1 MIAGLLGIPW
11 TPPVNSRPVLVTG
24 ITHSHSAVRPGDLYV
39 VLPDSRKDAGE
50 AVAVAR
56 AAGAVAVLAE
66 PAAAQRLGEC
76 GLPVLVVT
84 ALRSRL
90 AELSS
95 WFYGRAADGL
105 LSFGVTGTNGKT
117 TTCYLLEG
125 GLSGAGRSPALLGTV
140 ERRLGAERFAG
151 ELTTPEAPQLYALL
165 AVMAERG
172 ADALAMEVSSHA
184 LRLGRVDAL
193 VLDVAVFTNLTHDH
207 LDFHPDMEDY
217 YRAKAALFAP
227 QRCRRAVINIDDP
240 YGRRL
245 AGQAGVPVVTF
256 SAEGDPGA
264 DWRAV
269 DTVLGADGSTFRVL
283 GPGGARADARIA
295 LPGGY
300 NVANALG
307 AVAALATGGLP
318 LDRVVAGI
326 CAVSGVPGRMER
338 VEARQPY
345 LAVVDYAHQPD
356 ALRAVLTT
364 LRAVTRRRLHVVI
377 GCGGDRD
384 TAKRAVMGDIA
395 ARFADTAVLTS
406 DNPRSE
412 DPLAILAAML
422 SGATAVPDGERGE
435 ILVLPDRAAA
445 IAAAVARAQAGDTV
459 LIAGK
464 GPEDGQQLGAVI
476 LPFDDRAVLRAAVT
490 TARPAAPADAPAATG
505 VQQQPKEQLLPA
517 LRPITDGDF

>member
-1 MIAGLLGIPW
+1 MSRTESSPAALLPRPERLHTVPLERIAGLLGVPGASGDV
-11 TPPVNSRPVLVTG
+11 PVTG
-24 ITHSHSAVRPGDLYV
+24 ITHSHSAVLPGDLYV
-39 VLPDSRKDAGE
+39 VLPDSRVEVRE
-50 AVAVAR
+50 AVGAAR

-66 PAAAQRLGEC
+66 AAAAERLGGC
-76 GLPVLVVT
+76 GVPVLVVT
-84 ALRSRL
+84 GLRSRL

-95 WFYGRAADGL
+95 WFYGRAAEGL

-125 GLSGAGRSPALLGTV
+125 GLVGAGRAPGLLGTV

-165 AVMAERG
+165 AVLAERG

-193 VLDVAVFTNLTHDH
+193 VLEVAVFTNLTHDH

-217 YRAKAALFAP
+217 YRAKAVLFTP
-227 QRCRRAVINIDDP
+227 ERCRRAVVNVDDP

-245 AGQAGVPVVTF
+245 KDEAGVPVVTF

-269 DTVLGADGSTFRVL
+269 DVLLRADGSTFRVL
-283 GPGGARADARIA
+283 GPDGAGADARIA

-307 AVAALATGGLP
+307 AVAALVTAGLP

-326 CAVSGVPGRMER
+326 GAVTGVPGRVER
-338 VEARQPY
+338 VEAGQPY

-356 ALRAVLTT
+356 ALQAVLTT
-364 LRAVTRRRLHVVI
+364 LRAVTPGRLHVVI

-384 TAKRAVMGDIA
+384 TAKRSVMGGVA
-395 ARFADTAVLTS
+395 ARFADTAVLTT

-412 DPLAILAAML
+412 DPLAILATMRA
-422 SGATAVPDGERGE
+422 GATAVPAAERAE
-435 ILVLPDRAAA
+435 LLVVPDRAEA
-445 IAAAVARAQAGDTV
+445 IAAAVARAVAGDTV

-464 GPEDGQQLGAVI
+464 GHESGQQIGAVS
-476 LPFDDRAVLRAAVT
+476 LPFDDRAVLGAAI
-490 TARPAAPADAPAATG
+490 TAARSTG
-505 VQQQPKEQLLPA
+505 EPD
-517 LRPITDGDF
+517 RG

>member
-1 MIAGLLGIPW
+1 MPETENSPAALLPRPERPRAVPIGRVAELLGIAGA
-11 TPPVNSRPVLVTG
+11 TGDVLVTG
-24 ITHSHSAVRPGDLYV
+24 ITHSHSAVLTGDLYV
-39 VLPDSRKDAGE
+39 ALPDSRTDARE
-50 AVAVAR
+50 AVATAR

-66 PAAAQRLGEC
+66 EAAAKQLDGC

-84 ALRSRL
+84 GLRSRL

-125 GLSGAGRSPALLGTV
+125 GLRAAGRAPGLLGTV
-140 ERRLGAERFAG
+140 ERRLGAQRFAG

-165 AVMAERG
+165 AVLAERG

-193 VLDVAVFTNLTHDH
+193 VLDVAIFTNLTHDH

-217 YRAKAALFAP
+217 YRAKAALFTP
-227 QRCRRAVINIDDP
+227 DRCRRAVVNVDDP
-240 YGRRL
+240 HGRRL
-245 AGQAGVPVVTF
+245 AAEAGVPVVTF
-256 SAEGDPGA
+256 SADGDPGA
-264 DWRAV
+264 HWRAV
-269 DTVLGADGSTFRVL
+269 DTVLGPDGSAFRVL
-283 GPGGARADARIA
+283 GPGGAGADGRIA
-295 LPGGY
+295 MPGGH

-307 AVAALATGGLP
+307 AIAALATAGLP

-326 CAVSGVPGRMER
+326 GTVAGVPGRVER
-338 VEARQPY
+338 VDAGQPY

-364 LRAVTRRRLHVVI
+364 LRAVTYGRLHVVV

-384 TAKRAVMGDIA
+384 SAKRPVMGEIA
-395 ARFADTAVLTS
+395 ARFADTAVLTT

-412 DPLAILAAML
+412 DPLAILAAMHAGTVAIPP
-422 SGATAVPDGERGE
+422 SERGE
-435 ILVLPDRAAA
+435 VLIVADRAEA
-445 IAAAVARAQAGDTV
+445 IAAAVARADPDDTV

-464 GPEDGQQLGAVI
+464 GHEKGQHIGAVT
-476 LPFDDRAVLRAAVT
+476 LPFDDRVVLASAIATSRAA
-490 TARPAAPADAPAATG
+490 
-505 VQQQPKEQLLPA
+505 LPD
-517 LRPITDGDF
+517 PQ

>member
-1 MIAGLLGIPW
+1 MSHTETSPAVLLPRPERPRTVPIASIAELLGIPG
-11 TPPVNSRPVLVTG
+11 TPADVLVTG
-24 ITHSHSAVRPGDLYV
+24 ITHSHSAVLPGDLYV
-39 VLPDSRKDAGE
+39 ILPDSRADAQE
-50 AVAVAR
+50 AVAAAR

-66 PAAAQRLGEC
+66 PAAADRLGGC

-84 ALRSRL
+84 GLRSRL

-117 TTCYLLEG
+117 TSCYLLEG
-125 GLSGAGRSPALLGTV
+125 GLIGAGRTPGLLGTV

-184 LRLGRVDAL
+184 MRLGRVDAL

-207 LDFHPDMEDY
+207 LDFHPDMADY
-217 YRAKAALFAP
+217 YRAKAALFTP
-227 QRCRRAVINIDDP
+227 DRCRRAVVNIDDP
-240 YGRRL
+240 HGRRL
-245 AGQAGVPVVTF
+245 AGEASVPVVTF

-269 DTVLGADGSTFRVL
+269 DTVLLADGSTFRVL
-283 GPGGARADARIA
+283 GPGGARADVRIA

-307 AVAALATGGLP
+307 AVAALATAGLP

-326 CAVSGVPGRMER
+326 GAVAGVPGRVER
-338 VEARQPY
+338 VEAGQPY

-364 LRAVTRRRLHVVI
+364 LRAVTPGRLHVVI

-384 TAKRAVMGDIA
+384 TAKRAVMGEVA
-395 ARFADTAVLTS
+395 ARFADTAVLTT

-412 DPLAILAAML
+412 DPLAILATMRA
-422 SGATAVPDGERGE
+422 GAAAVPDGERGE
-435 ILVLPDRAAA
+435 LLVVADRAEA
-445 IAAAVARAQAGDTV
+445 IAAVVARADAGDTV

-464 GPEDGQQLGAVI
+464 GHESGQQIGAVH
-476 LPFDDRAVLRAAVT
+476 LPFDDRAVLRAAI
-490 TARPAAPADAPAATG
+490 TAARATAG
-505 VQQQPKEQLLPA
+505 AVN
-517 LRPITDGDF
+517 